1 MAVTGE
7 CMFTDDINAHFI
19 RYLSSLRD
27 IQYYYINISCF
38 KLKNRDMTDV
48 ETYMINN
55 KYIIIYRSVE
65 YGNEDIY
72 KRN

>member
-1 MAVTGE
+1 MLILLGFHHTSE
-7 CMFTDDINAHFI
+7 TCNID
-19 RYLSSLRD
+19 
-27 IQYYYINISCF
+27 INISHS

-55 KYIIIYRSVE
+55 KYIIIYKGVE

>member
-1 MAVTGE
+1 
-7 CMFTDDINAHFI
+7 
-19 RYLSSLRD
+19 
-27 IQYYYINISCF
+27 
-38 KLKNRDMTDV
+38 MTDV

-55 KYIIIYRSVE
+55 KYIIIYRGVA